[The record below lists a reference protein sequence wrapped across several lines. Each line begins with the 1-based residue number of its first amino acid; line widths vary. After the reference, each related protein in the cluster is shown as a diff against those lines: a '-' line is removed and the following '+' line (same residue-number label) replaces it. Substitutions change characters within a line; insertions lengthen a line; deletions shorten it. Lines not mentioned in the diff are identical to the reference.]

1 MEVYHMKNFKLFLQ
15 VSLILITSTVIFACS
30 SLPEKTAQQDEFFVP
45 VNQVV
50 RQKAGTGTVV
60 YTRGGYAARV
70 DDWLKDSLME
80 MLRQQNHRLD
90 NVVQHLNSLTNRE
103 NADNSMNTD
112 NHDDALATHSRI
124 SNEMLLE
131 MLRDQNQRL
140 NDVVDQLKLLSQNQS
155 MHHSNLTARVD
166 VSPIQEV
173 PVRRGSTSHHLN
185 ASLNYGKAIQLY
197 QNRQYEKAIDAFK
210 KLLDRR
216 IEPKLADRYHFWM
229 GVCYFNLKR
238 GNQAINEFED
248 ALEYANSEKAESAY
262 FMIGQCYERMGSRKN
277 AKLAFEKMLQVFPRG
292 SLTQITETKLALL
305 K

>member
-1 MEVYHMKNFKLFLQ
+1 MKTIKMFFQ
-15 VSLILITSTVIFACS
+15 VSLILITSTIIFACS
-30 SLPEKTAQQDEFFVP
+30 SLPEKTAQQDDFFIP

-60 YTRGGYAARV
+60 YTRGGYASRV

-80 MLRQQNHRLD
+80 MLRQQNKRLD
-90 NVVQHLNSLTNRE
+90 DVVHNLNSLTKRE
-103 NADNSMNTD
+103 NNGNSMGID
-112 NHDDALATHSRI
+112 NLDDALATRSRI

-155 MHHSNLTARVD
+155 VHHSNLTARVD
-166 VSPIQEV
+166 VSPIQEL
-173 PVRRGSTSHHLN
+173 PAHQRSSSHKLN

-229 GVCYFNLKR
+229 GVCYFNLRR
-238 GNQAINEFED
+238 GNQAITEFED
-248 ALEYANSEKAESAY
+248 VLEYTNSEKAESAY
-262 FMIGQCYERMGSRKN
+262 FMMGQCYERMGSKKD
-277 AKLAFEKMLQVFPRG
+277 AKLAFEKMLQVYPRG
-292 SLTQITETKLALL
+292 SLKQITETKLALL